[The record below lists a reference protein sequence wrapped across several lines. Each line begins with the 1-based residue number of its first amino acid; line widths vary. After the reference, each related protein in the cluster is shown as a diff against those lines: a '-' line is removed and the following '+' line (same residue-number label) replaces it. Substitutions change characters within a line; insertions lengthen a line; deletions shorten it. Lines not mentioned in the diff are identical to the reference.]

1 MKFLINFCGRNILF
15 ILFMTSMLALLLD
28 LLSIALIFPFLKLF
42 ISPEVI
48 QTNAYVQPLY
58 HYFKFSSADQFIVAV
73 GLALITIYV
82 LKLIFKT
89 VLNKIKFDFTN
100 RITFR
105 LATELFKG
113 LLNARYALFTKE
125 STSEMVG
132 IVNAHTVHSMICLD
146 SWINILNEV
155 SFLVIVIGI
164 FLVLN
169 PGMTLA
175 ILTTLVLIGFVLYVG
190 LIKRID
196 MYGQTHSRL
205 NLLVYKFAFAVA
217 NSIKDIKIMGLEDKY
232 VNKFARI
239 WNDYSSNDSK
249 AKTAKAIPRDFS
261 ETLVFSAMIAICL
274 YILFTKQNLVE
285 LIPMLGVVAVS
296 AMKILPSFNKIISNY
311 NEYKYY
317 KNSLVVVE
325 GLYEKLETN
334 KQVIQQINLPFESA
348 ITIQN
353 ARFHYEGKKVLDSVS
368 INIPKGSSVAFVGL
382 SGAGKSTLLDILAGL
397 QQVSHGEFYLDG
409 KPFDPFE
416 TDALRSRIGY
426 VPQNVN
432 LIDESVAYNISFEEN
447 YHKDQMDKV
456 IKMSRLTPYIAEL
469 PKGIDTIIGE
479 SGVRVSGGQRQRIG
493 IARALYRDPEILVF
507 DEATSALDNITER
520 ELMNEINALSRTKT
534 LIIVAHRLSTVEKCD
549 SIYLLDQGRIVA
561 QGSHADLLATSPAYQ
576 SMYYK
581 QQH

>member
-1 MKFLINFCGRNILF
+1 MKFLINFCGKKILF
-15 ILFMTSMLALLLD
+15 VLFITSMLALLLD

-48 QTNAYVQPLY
+48 HTNAYVQPLY
-58 HYFKFSSADQFIVAV
+58 HYFKFSSTDQLIVAV
-73 GLALITIYV
+73 GLTLITIYV

-89 VLNKIKFDFTN
+89 VLNKIKFDYTN

-132 IVNAHTVHSMICLD
+132 IINAHTIHSIICLD
-146 SWINILNEV
+146 SWSNILNEV

-164 FLVLN
+164 FLVLG
-169 PGMTLA
+169 PVMTLT
-175 ILTTLVLIGFVLYVG
+175 ILATFAFIGFVLYLG
-190 LIKRID
+190 LVKRID
-196 MYGQTHSRL
+196 TYGQIHSWF
-205 NLLVYKFAFAVA
+205 NMLVYKFAFAVA
-217 NSIKDIKIMGLEDKY
+217 NSIKDIKIMGLEGNY
-232 VNKFARI
+232 ISKFTKI
-239 WNDYSSNDSK
+239 WNEYSANDSK
-249 AKTAKAIPRDFS
+249 AKTAKAVPRDFS
-261 ETLVFSAMIAICL
+261 ETLVFSGMVAGCL
-274 YILFTKQNLVE
+274 YILATKRNLVDM
-285 LIPMLGVVAVS
+285 IPVLGVIAVS
-296 AMKILPSFNKIISNY
+296 VMRILPSFNKIIGNY

-325 GLYEKLETN
+325 DLYKKLQSN
-334 KQVIQQINLPFESA
+334 RQVIQQIKLPFISSIA
-348 ITIQN
+348 MQN
-353 ARFHYEGKKVLDSVS
+353 VRFQYEEKGVLDSVS
-368 INIPKGSSVAFVGL
+368 IDIAKGSSVAFVGL

-409 KPFDPFE
+409 KLFDPFK

-447 YHKDQMDKV
+447 YHKEQMDKV
-456 IKMSRLTPYIAEL
+456 IKMARLTHYIAEL
-469 PKGIDTIIGE
+469 PQGIDTIIGE

-507 DEATSALDNITER
+507 DEATSALDNITEQ

-549 SIYLLDQGRIVA
+549 CIYLLDQGKIVA
-561 QGSHADLLATSPAYQ
+561 QGTHAELLATSSEYQ
-576 SMYYK
+576 KMYFK
-581 QQH
+581 QQQ